1 MIENGECVVEL
12 PEYIGA
18 FVKEEGINIHTTNIR
33 HGQVLWVEN
42 VDVENNKF
50 MIKCEEISRTYE
62 FYWDF
67 TAIRKDVPD
76 LEVEI

>member
-1 MIENGECVVEL
+1 
-12 PEYIGA
+12 
-18 FVKEEGINIHTTNIR
+18 
-33 HGQVLWVEN
+33 VEN

>member
-1 MIENGECVVEL
+1 
-12 PEYIGA
+12 
-18 FVKEEGINIHTTNIR
+18 
-33 HGQVLWVEN
+33 
-42 VDVENNKF
+42 